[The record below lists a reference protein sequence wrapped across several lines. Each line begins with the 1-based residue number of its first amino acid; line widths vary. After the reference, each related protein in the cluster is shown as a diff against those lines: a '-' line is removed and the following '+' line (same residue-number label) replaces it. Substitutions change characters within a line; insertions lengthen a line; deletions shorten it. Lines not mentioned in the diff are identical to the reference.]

1 MIKWNFPPN
10 NFGQVLGFNDTGV
23 VTFQGEPIKSLAREI
38 CQNSLDAK
46 LSDEPVIVEF
56 STFKIPAEEL
66 PGRDELLNAHEA
78 CAEFLKDYN
87 DQKPRNFF
95 KNAARALNS
104 NSIELLRISDYNTT
118 GLLGSDKELNTDWT
132 NLIKSAGSSDKSGVS
147 GGSFGIGKFAPFAS
161 SKLRTVFYNT
171 LDKTAAEAHQGVAR
185 LITFRNSDDETTQGT
200 GYYGDSEKNKPVFK
214 QLNLDPSHSRTTP
227 GTDIMV
233 AGFKKPDN
241 YLEDIVTS
249 VTDGFFW
256 AIWKNELIVKIDG
269 REISADTL
277 EFLINEFEGKFK
289 GKADKYYS
297 VINSPNKNHYC
308 DDNFSNMGRVEMYM
322 EIRKDL
328 HRKVAMVRKTGMKIF
343 DKSGIST
350 HIPFAA
356 VLYISG
362 SEINEHLREMENPQ
376 HNKWE
381 PHRSADS
388 SRARKTIKELNS
400 WIKDCL
406 NQAVRQGTA
415 ENLDAEGVGEYL
427 PDIEEEEKHED
438 LPSEKVETINKDKPE
453 ISAVRVSRKPVSD
466 KISTDDNLEGD
477 DADTLEGGELDDG
490 KIPIAPNV
498 NSDKNGDGSRGGHP
512 NTGSID
518 NTNHRVLVNTK
529 DVRLFCVNENDM
541 QYKLLFTP
549 EQDNAD
555 GEIVLVLSGEQNS
568 KKAHIKSAWYDDSP
582 NDKLDANGSS
592 INGVVFNKGRRAA
605 LMLELDYPVI
615 CSMEIKAY
623 GNKA

>member
-10 NFGQVLGFNDTGV
+10 NFGQVLGFNDTGI

-46 LSDEPVIVEF
+46 LNNEPVEVEF
-56 STFKIPAEEL
+56 STFRIPTEDL
-66 PGRDELLNAHEA
+66 PGRNELLHAVEA
-78 CAEFLKDYN
+78 CADFVKDYN
-87 DQKPRNFF
+87 DQKPRRFF
-95 KNAARALNS
+95 KNAARALS
-104 NSIELLRISDYNTT
+104 LSSIELLRISDYNTT

-132 NLIKSAGSSDKSGVS
+132 NLIKSAGSSDKSVVS

-161 SKLRTVFYNT
+161 SKLRTVFYST
-171 LDKTAAEAHQGVAR
+171 LDKTGSEAHQGVAR
-185 LITFRNSDDETTQGT
+185 LITFRNSDNETTQGT
-200 GYYGDSEKNKPVFK
+200 GYYGDSEKNKPVFE
-214 QLNLDPSHSRTTP
+214 QLNLDTSHNRTKP

-249 VTDGFFW
+249 VIDGFFW
-256 AIWKNELIVKIDG
+256 AIWKNELIVKVDG
-269 REISADTL
+269 REISADNL
-277 EFLINEFEGKFK
+277 EFLIDEFEGKFK

-297 VINSPNKNHYC
+297 VINSPDKNYYC
-308 DDNFSNMGRVEMYM
+308 DDNFLNMGRIEMFM

-343 DKSGIST
+343 DKSGLST

-362 SEINEHLREMENPQ
+362 SDINEHFREMENPQ

-381 PHRSADS
+381 PHRSQDA
-388 SRARKTIKELNS
+388 SRARKTIKELNN

-406 NQAVRQGTA
+406 NQAVRQGSP

-427 PDIEEEEKHED
+427 PDIEEEKHED
-438 LPSEKVETINKDKPE
+438 EPSEKIETISKDKPE
-453 ISAVRVSRKPVSD
+453 ISAVHVSRKPVSD
-466 KISTDDNLEGD
+466 AVSTDDNLKGD
-477 DADTLEGGELDDG
+477 DADMLEGGELDNG
-490 KIPIAPNV
+490 EKTIAPNTKS
-498 NSDKNGDGSRGGHP
+498 NYKSREGSRVGHP
-512 NTGSID
+512 STGSGG
-518 NTNHRVLVNTK
+518 NTHHRVLVNTK
-529 DVRLFCVNENDM
+529 DVRLFCVNEDNK

-549 EQDNAD
+549 EKDDAD
-555 GEIVLVLSGEQNS
+555 GEVILVLSGEQNS
-568 KKAHIKSAWYDDSP
+568 KKAFIKSAWYDGRPD
-582 NDKLDANGSS
+582 DKLDVNGSS
-592 INGVVFNKGRRAA
+592 INGVIFNKGRRVA